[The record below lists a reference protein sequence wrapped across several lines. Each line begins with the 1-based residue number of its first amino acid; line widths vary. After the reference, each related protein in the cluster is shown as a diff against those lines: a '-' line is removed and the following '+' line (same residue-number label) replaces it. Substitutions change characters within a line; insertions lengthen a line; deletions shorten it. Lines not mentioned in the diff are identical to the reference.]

1 MSGFCSRYVLVAL
14 LNLLPYLANET
25 VIVGVCFQKLL
36 NKVNRFFYFCN
47 SYSNYE
53 KVFELMQL
61 QYPVQMVQ
69 INLLNTVIVLRLMA
83 QRFNGR
89 RASSLLIT
97 FHVH

>member
-1 MSGFCSRYVLVAL
+1 
-14 LNLLPYLANET
+14 
-25 VIVGVCFQKLL
+25 
-36 NKVNRFFYFCN
+36 
-47 SYSNYE
+47 
-53 KVFELMQL
+53 MQL